1 MMSFDGGVPTSCVE
15 TDGKCLQK
23 ETQVQLCN
31 ACLNRTCFLLLFG
44 AWLGILH
51 SSVVQLNELPV
62 NERQKQS
69 SLRETSSS
77 ALSSCFSARTGSADV
92 RCRRRV
98 PLCRAHARVRAC
110 VRRRPA
116 RRQPSEC
123 TCVWASKRSSRSFMP
138 CVSCLVCA
146 YSPSMRWSA
155 RGRIHPR
162 ARARGHDRPAG
173 DEDKVLAGLIEER
186 ARVQPID
193 RTSGRERER
202 ASASCL
208 LVLFQ

>member
-92 RCRRRV
+92 KQTLR
-98 PLCRAHARVRAC
+98 L
-110 VRRRPA
+110 
-116 RRQPSEC
+116 Q
-123 TCVWASKRSSRSFMP
+123 T
-138 CVSCLVCA
+138 
-146 YSPSMRWSA
+146 
-155 RGRIHPR
+155 
-162 ARARGHDRPAG
+162 
-173 DEDKVLAGLIEER
+173 
-186 ARVQPID
+186 
-193 RTSGRERER
+193 
-202 ASASCL
+202 
-208 LVLFQ
+208 

>member
-23 ETQVQLCN
+23 ETHVQLCN

-77 ALSSCFSARTGSADV
+77 ALSSCFSARTGSAGV
-92 RCRRRV
+92 TKQTLR
-98 PLCRAHARVRAC
+98 L
-110 VRRRPA
+110 
-116 RRQPSEC
+116 Q
-123 TCVWASKRSSRSFMP
+123 T
-138 CVSCLVCA
+138 
-146 YSPSMRWSA
+146 
-155 RGRIHPR
+155 
-162 ARARGHDRPAG
+162 
-173 DEDKVLAGLIEER
+173 
-186 ARVQPID
+186 
-193 RTSGRERER
+193 
-202 ASASCL
+202 
-208 LVLFQ
+208 

>member
-1 MMSFDGGVPTSCVE
+1 MSFDGGVPTSCVE

-92 RCRRRV
+92 AQGIWA
-98 PLCRAHARVRAC
+98 LDG
-110 VRRRPA
+110 PA
-116 RRQPSEC
+116 AVAAGVDS
-123 TCVWASKRSSRSFMP
+123 
-138 CVSCLVCA
+138 
-146 YSPSMRWSA
+146 SPSAPSTPFVPRCPPLPPAPSA
-155 RGRIHPR
+155 
-162 ARARGHDRPAG
+162 AFA
-173 DEDKVLAGLIEER
+173 
-186 ARVQPID
+186 
-193 RTSGRERER
+193 
-202 ASASCL
+202 L
-208 LVLFQ
+208 LYFEGT